1 MKKETILR
9 KKQQRAL
16 QREQSPSKEEE
27 EKTLLL
33 QEKLDKKRKDQERR
47 RIRRKKQLSQKPEVV
62 GDEKETISEPEV
74 AEENSSVEN
83 DLPVDEPP
91 EKPAA
96 EESGHFVMR
105 PHSRAFLREKDAQM
119 KPPKGMMITV
129 QDKYPDLVARL
140 PTTFEE
146 KRLLLRKMRGLDGGL

>member
-27 EKTLLL
+27 EKTLLI
-33 QEKLDKKRKDQERR
+33 QEKLVKKRKDQERR

-105 PHSRAFLREKDAQM
+105 PHSRAFLREKDEQM
-119 KPPKGMMITV
+119 NPRKGLMATV
-129 QDKYPDLVARL
+129 QEKYKDLAAGL
-140 PTTFEE
+140 PTDFEAR
-146 KRLLLRKMRGLDGGL
+146 RLLLRQWRGLDN